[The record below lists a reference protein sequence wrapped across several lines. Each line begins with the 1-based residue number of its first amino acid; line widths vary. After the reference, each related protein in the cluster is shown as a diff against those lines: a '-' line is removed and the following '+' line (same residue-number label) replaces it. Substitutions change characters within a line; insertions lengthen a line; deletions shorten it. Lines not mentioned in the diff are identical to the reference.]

1 MDFPAVTVP
10 AKDIQHRAFQLTAIK
25 RSQQIRLPEHARRA
39 QIQHVSAI
47 RQLIQQFAINN
58 SYRLGR
64 IRQQI
69 NQHPRLVQKACSS
82 SCPT

>member
-1 MDFPAVTVP
+1 M
-10 AKDIQHRAFQLTAIK
+10 
-25 RSQQIRLPEHARRA
+25 HAARE
-39 QIQHVSAI
+39 IQHVSAI

-69 NQHPRLVQKACSS
+69 NQHPRLVQESVQLFTPNITFHAR
-82 SCPT
+82 PGFATTTPAT